1 MVAFLLIYELLP
13 IWVQYFESLLQEVEE
28 ETERESSAAVKKS
41 LSQNPKLMKLQ
52 AKLEKCM
59 EEKKFLDDVSKLGF
73 PLIIIHVGG
82 LFHKPFF
89 FWSFPIEVLTS
100 RYI

>member
-13 IWVQYFESLLQEVEE
+13 LWVQYFESLLQEVGE

-59 EEKKFLDDVSKLGF
+59 EEKKFLDDVSKL
-73 PLIIIHVGG
+73 
-82 LFHKPFF
+82 
-89 FWSFPIEVLTS
+89 
-100 RYI
+100 